1 MPYCGPEVTTM
12 TPTFH
17 IVNRVRENDRSG
29 PRQSRHSLQGLALR
43 SLFPAAE
50 ARSPVERFECTTRP
64 KHGSWL
70 DLVESELGVLSSECL
85 DPPGDGAHG
94 DPGPFWM
101 RCDDLSGADFGRRKQ
116 RCRAMPLVV
125 VAPAGQ

>member
-1 MPYCGPEVTTM
+1 
-12 TPTFH
+12 
-17 IVNRVRENDRSG
+17 
-29 PRQSRHSLQGLALR
+29 
-43 SLFPAAE
+43 PAAE
-50 ARSPVERFECTTRP
+50 ARSLVERFECTTRP

-70 DLVESELGVLSSECL
+70 DLVESELGVLSSQCL

-94 DPGPFWM
+94 DPGPFWT

-125 VAPAGQ
+125 VAPAGQGAAIGQLQIALRSLQGLDRGLLVHA